1 MASSMTQ
8 PTGVWAPRLT
18 DEHESLGPIFWRA
31 FRLSV
36 RQKISFMAD
45 VDDEDFSASRET
57 VEGEESDEEIEVTA
71 AEVLE
76 RLEEVKLESF

>member
-1 MASSMTQ
+1 
-8 PTGVWAPRLT
+8 
-18 DEHESLGPIFWRA
+18 
-31 FRLSV
+31 
-36 RQKISFMAD
+36 MAD

-76 RLEEVKLESF
+76 RLEEVKLESFWDAHCVMIERVTWESGEGEECGIKGCTALGRFVHARSVHIV